1 MTHVLVVDDDAHLL
15 RTLRIHLTA
24 HGYTVATADTGR
36 DAIHITAAD
45 HPDLIVLDLGLPDLD
60 GTAVISALRAHWTM
74 PIIVLSA
81 RTDAPDKVQA
91 LDTGADDYVTKPF
104 GITELLARIRAAVR
118 RADQN
123 PHRGDADTEQATQTV
138 VHTPAFTVD
147 LTAKKVSRHGQDLR
161 LTPTEWAIL
170 EILVRHRGALVTQRR
185 LLTEVWGPNYRT
197 QTNCLRVYLAQLRQ
211 KLEPEPAAPPLP
223 HHRTWHGLPIRT
235 DNQRVTRHKRT
246 ENSDRPPP
254 PPGPRWRL
262 LTGQTCPHLVPGI
275 ARSGRYNRSAGRP
288 AGRLLDRRCKADAT
302 HGRRR
307 WSSA

>member
-118 RADQN
+118 RSDQN

-211 KLEPEPAAPPLP
+211 KLEPEPARPRYLITEPGMGYRFEQTTSASPGTRERRTATDL
-223 HHRTWHGLPIRT
+223 HH
-235 DNQRVTRHKRT
+235 
-246 ENSDRPPP
+246 
-254 PPGPRWRL
+254 
-262 LTGQTCPHLVPGI
+262 HLGH
-275 ARSGRYNRSAGRP
+275 AG
-288 AGRLLDRRCKADAT
+288 DC
-302 HGRRR
+302 
-307 WSSA
+307 